1 MAITPGVP
9 DRRAGT
15 TPPGEGR
22 GFELALLDRGAAVLQ
37 QHAPLKGFDAYVV
50 GFHCVK
56 GEPDLQME
64 AHHYCKVVNAEM
76 LQCVLFDGNT
86 ADANLIGI
94 EYIVSERLFDA
105 LPEDEQASWHPHNH
119 EVFSGELVAPGLPIA
134 VETELM
140 GHLVNSYGKTWHTW
154 HSTPMGSAPA
164 EPLPTG
170 EPMLMWSFNRE
181 GEVDSALQQDR
192 NRVMGTDPEPRKASR
207 AKFLDRA
214 HPQRGVRTMRDD
226 FSGTT
231 PTPGVVDAED
241 GQP

>member
-1 MAITPGVP
+1 MPWNPTVHDRSTGV
-9 DRRAGT
+9 R
-15 TPPGEGR
+15 PPGEDG
-22 GFELALLDRGAAVLQ
+22 GFRLALLDRGADLLQ
-37 QHAPLKGFDAYVV
+37 PTDPLKGFDVYVV

-56 GEPDLQME
+56 GEPDVQME

-94 EYIVSERLFDA
+94 EYIVSERLFDS
-105 LPEDEQASWHPHNH
+105 LPEDEKPSWHPHNH
-119 EVFSGELVAPGLPIA
+119 EVFSGELVAPGLPIP

-154 HSTPMGSAPA
+154 HSAPMGGHEAD
-164 EPLPTG
+164 PLPVG
-170 EPMLMWSFNRE
+170 DPMLMWSFNRE
-181 GEVDSALQQDR
+181 GEVQTALQQDR
-192 NRVMGTDPEPRKASR
+192 NTAMHTDPEPRKASR
-207 AKFLDRA
+207 AKHLDRA
-214 HPQRGVRTMRDD
+214 HPQRGVGTMRDD

-241 GQP
+241 GRP